1 MDPSSE
7 RLSKLLLTLYAA
19 PAQPDLWPVFLQD
32 FSSILGL
39 PGAAI
44 LHQNLTEDKYGFS
57 VAVGVDPAAQMAY
70 GDHFGKNDPFRPNF
84 LKRQEGELCF
94 ADELCPSTLLRKTEM
109 YGDYLTKHDFTLYCS
124 VATIKQTETSEFISI
139 YRGLRSTY
147 PSHETAATIA
157 MILPHIQAALKL
169 RSQLCVLVCAK
180 QNYADALDS
189 LNVGVV
195 LLNAQGK
202 CLFVSRKA
210 EAICSANDGLYIRQS
225 IIGAHA
231 RKNHDEL
238 RELINRAIS
247 VSVGKFAKPCGT
259 ISIRR
264 STGQLLNISATA
276 LSALSPCM
284 QSPIGSKASVAVF
297 IRAAED
303 DASSLKDVLASCY
316 ALTKAELRLANQLFE
331 GLSLAEAAACN
342 SVSVETVRAQLKAV
356 FNKTDTRRQSELV
369 ALLSRLIA
377 N

>member
-1 MDPSSE
+1 MQPPPE

-32 FSSILGL
+32 FSNILGL

-44 LHQNLTEDKYGFS
+44 LHQNLNEDKYGFS
-57 VAVGVDPAAQMAY
+57 VAVGVDPAAQIAY

-94 ADELCPSTLLRKTEM
+94 ADELYPLAALRKTEI

-139 YRGLRSTY
+139 YRGLRSPY
-147 PSHETAATIA
+147 PSQETAATIT
-157 MILPHIQAALKL
+157 MILPHIRAALRL
-169 RSQLCVLVCAK
+169 RSQLCLMDSSRR
-180 QNYADALDS
+180 NYADALES
-189 LNVGVV
+189 LNAGVV

-210 EAICSANDGLYIRQS
+210 ESICSANDGLYIRQS
-225 IIGAHA
+225 ELGAPARTDHEAIRGLIG
-231 RKNHDEL
+231 
-238 RELINRAIS
+238 RAIS
-247 VSVGKFAKPCGT
+247 VSVGRFPRPCGT

-264 STGQLLNISATA
+264 STGQLLHISATA
-276 LSALSPCM
+276 LSALSPWM
-284 QSPIGSKASVAVF
+284 QSPVGSKGAVAIF

-303 DASSLKDVLASCY
+303 DAISLREILANCY
-316 ALTKAELRLANQLFE
+316 ALTKAELRLATQLYE
-331 GLSLAEAAACN
+331 GLSLADAAARN
-342 SVSVETVRAQLKAV
+342 SVSVETIRAQLSAV
-356 FNKTDTRRQSELV
+356 FDKTNTRRQSELV
-369 ALLSRLIA
+369 VLLSRLIT